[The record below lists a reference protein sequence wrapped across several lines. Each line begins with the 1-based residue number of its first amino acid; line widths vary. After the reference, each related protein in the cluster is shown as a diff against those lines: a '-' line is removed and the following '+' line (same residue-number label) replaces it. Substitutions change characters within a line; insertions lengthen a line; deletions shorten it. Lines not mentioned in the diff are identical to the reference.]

1 MAQKWNP
8 TLQKFTLIPDSSGTT
23 GVTTTSLFVTD
34 LIDDS
39 GELQKVQQT
48 LTFEDGLLTNITATG
63 YIYED
68 NLGDTYI
75 DDLGNSYIDNTTDLT
90 IGVLPTRDSL
100 GLDTDD
106 TVTFANLSGTNSGDE
121 DLTGLV
127 TLDQTTAQTMVGS
140 PLMSYVEK
148 TATYTITA
156 SDYTIN
162 CTANTFTV
170 TLPTAVGITG
180 RVYNIKNSG
189 TGEITVE
196 GDGTETIEGELT
208 QTLLASSNMQV
219 QSTGSNW
226 IIT

>member
-1 MAQKWNP
+1 MSQKWNP
-8 TLQKFTLIPDSSGTT
+8 TLQKFTLIPEVAEQTRESLGLATDDTVIFANLSGNNT
-23 GVTTTSLFVTD
+23 GDQD
-34 LIDDS
+34 LS
-39 GELQKVQQT
+39 
-48 LTFEDGLLTNITATG
+48 GLLPNSHLTDFTHSDIAHTNRSALDLVSGSNTG
-63 YIYED
+63 D
-68 NLGDTYI
+68 QT
-75 DDLGNSYIDNTTDLT
+75 
-90 IGVLPTRDSL
+90 LPTRDSL

-106 TVTFANLSGTNSGDE
+106 TVTFANLSGTNTGDE

-127 TLDQTTAQTMVGS
+127 TLDQTTAQTLVGS

-156 SDYTIN
+156 SDYTID

-180 RVYNIKNSG
+180 RIYNIKNSG

-196 GDGTETIEGELT
+196 GDGTETVDGNLNLT
-208 QTLLASSNMQV
+208 LSQYDGVSL

-226 IIT
+226 III